1 MADVTEMVESVAA
14 SIEDAMLAEAWLV
27 EVLRGAGSPG
37 KDVLRAA
44 FERFSLAAITAMRE
58 PTPDMALL
66 GAYCADEC
74 VSGDPCGKAGLHVWR
89 TMIDAA
95 LGESPER

>member
-1 MADVTEMVESVAA
+1 MADVTEMVERVAA

-44 FERFSLAAITAMRE
+44 FERFARAAIKASKYQDVDEDACLAAMHRVGMHGAMIAE
-58 PTPDMALL
+58 AHDAL
-66 GAYCADEC
+66 
-74 VSGDPCGKAGLHVWR
+74 
-89 TMIDAA
+89 IDAA